1 MNIAVAGESKCF
13 GGCKLLNELDSDHS
27 LLPRAIEQ
35 ALECKS
41 ASVFVVIGRW
51 HNEIKQAQQ
60 NRRLAQVLLI
70 YNPEWSLE

>member
-1 MNIAVAGESKCF
+1 MLS
-13 GGCKLLNELDSDHS
+13 H
-27 LLPRAIEQ
+27 AIEQ
-35 ALECKS
+35 ALGCKS